1 VWYWASLE
9 VACEIRN
16 CPAFRWQS
24 IIVDRAL
31 PKLSTD
37 TYEIKRAE
45 KLAMWSTNLDNL
57 GTLER
62 SKAKRY
68 IYIFFLI

>member
-1 VWYWASLE
+1 ME

-16 CPAFRWQS
+16 CPAFRWQP
-24 IIVDRAL
+24 IIVDRPL

-45 KLAMWSTNLDNL
+45 CCCVVNTNLDNL

-62 SKAKRY
+62 WKAKL
-68 IYIFFLI
+68 FFVDRNTEA